1 MARHRPDRRLNQE
14 EAVPQERE
22 HPRELQQG
30 KERQRPS
37 SPPRSRKYRIGR
49 LYIYPLHTNSQ
60 VSDGGVHSHIAH
72 LYALLET
79 AKEVGLKD
87 VYIHFFGDGRDT
99 APRSAAGYLKDLLA
113 FIEKEKV
120 GEVATIV
127 GRYYAMDRDK
137 RWERVKIAI
146 DGLVK
151 GEGDKVDD
159 PVKAIEERYKK
170 DETDEF
176 LKPLMVNGDAGR
188 IKGRTTDCTH
198 LTCTDG
204 DPDGDTLFF
213 FNYRSDRMR
222 EIVSVFGLPDKPMEV
237 DVPKDIVCR
246 IISTYFRSQADC

>member
-1 MARHRPDRRLNQE
+1 M
-14 EAVPQERE
+14 
-22 HPRELQQG
+22 
-30 KERQRPS
+30 
-37 SPPRSRKYRIGR
+37 
-49 LYIYPLHTNSQ
+49 
-60 VSDGGVHSHIAH
+60 SDGGVHSHIHH

-99 APRSAAGYLKDLLA
+99 APRSAAGYMKDLLA

-120 GEVATIV
+120 GEVATVV

-137 RWERVKIAI
+137 RWERIKIAV

-151 GEGDKVDD
+151 GEGDKAED

-176 LKPLMVNGDAGR
+176 LKPLIVNGDSGR
-188 IKGRTTDCTH
+188 IKGESWSNPRRDA
-198 LTCTDG
+198 LLNAYRA
-204 DPDGDTLFF
+204 DGDTLFF

-222 EIVSVFGLPDKPMEV
+222 EIVTVFGLPDKPMEV
-237 DVPKDIVCR
+237 DVPKDLV
-246 IISTYFRSQADC
+246 SHTESFRRAQY